1 MRRLDAQF
9 ARPNDTKFWLTTLLL
24 ENLRQNF
31 PEVNFL
37 GFRILTGGDFSYLY
51 RNTYNEN
58 ADNVLKKWRKD
69 KSFVFTKQLGF
80 QSLYLIASTSVNQS
94 SEFEVKEDATKAQ
107 IAKAFK
113 TMLKAKT
120 TNKKILSSFVDMVA

>member
-1 MRRLDAQF
+1 
-9 ARPNDTKFWLTTLLL
+9 LL
-24 ENLRQNF
+24 ENLCHNF

-37 GFRILTGGDFSYLY
+37 GFRILTGNDFSFLY
-51 RNTYNEN
+51 RNTYNQP
-58 ADNVLKKWRKD
+58 ADDVLKKWRKD
-69 KSFVFTKQLGF
+69 KSYVFKKQLGYN
-80 QSLYLIASTSVNQS
+80 SLYLIATTSLNKS
-94 SEFEVKEDATKAQ
+94 SEFEVKDDASKAQ